1 MKAGF
6 VGVGAMGAA
15 MAGHVQRKSG
25 GEVFAY
31 DVRRE
36 AVDALAGEGIKP
48 VDDLAEMARSADV
61 IVVIVIDDRQVLDV
75 TEAMSVDGAEG
86 TLIAVAAT
94 VHPDTMHKAAEIAGR
109 KGLRVIDAPVC
120 FGLSGAEEGRLASLC
135 GGKAAD
141 VEDARPVLECYSRA
155 VHHIGPLGCGQI
167 AKTVNN
173 MLHWA
178 ACVANFEALLI
189 AKRFGIDAQKLR
201 EVLVQCP
208 GRNGTLER
216 WDGTRFTWPVKDMD
230 VALSLARQGK
240 LTLPLFGQV
249 DQLVQTLSAD
259 AVRGLLYG
267 EAAPY
272 LGRDITAMEDADHVA

>member
-15 MAGHVQRKSG
+15 MAGHARRKG
-25 GEVFAY
+25 QGEVFAY

-36 AVDALAGEGIKP
+36 AVDALAADGIKP
-48 VDDLAEMARSADV
+48 VETLAEMARSADV
-61 IVVIVIDDRQVLDV
+61 VVVIVVDDRQVLDV

-94 VHPDTMHKAAEIAGR
+94 VHPDTMRKAAEIAGR
-109 KGLRVIDAPVC
+109 KDLRVIDAPVC
-120 FGLSGAEEGRLASLC
+120 FGLSGAEEGTLASLC
-135 GGKAAD
+135 GGSAAD
-141 VEDARPVLECYSRA
+141 IDDARPVLDCYSRA

-178 ACVANFEALLI
+178 HCVANFEALLI
-189 AKRFGIDAQKLR
+189 AKRFGIDAQMLR
-201 EVLVQCP
+201 EVLLQCP
-208 GRNGTLER
+208 ARNGTLEN
-216 WDGTRFTWPVKDMD
+216 WDATRFTWPVKDMD
-230 VALSLARQGK
+230 IALALAREGE

-249 DQLVQTLSAD
+249 DHLVQTLTPD
-259 AVRGLLYG
+259 AVKGLLYG

-272 LGRDITAMEDADHVA
+272 LGRDITTKGDAGHGG

>member
-15 MAGHVQRKSG
+15 MAGNVQRKSQD
-25 GEVFAY
+25 EVFAY

-36 AVDALAGEGIKP
+36 AVDALAAEGIKP
-48 VDDLAEMARSADV
+48 VDTLADMARSADV
-61 IVVIVIDDRQVLDV
+61 VVTIVVDDRQVLEV
-75 TEAMSVDGAEG
+75 TEAMTVDGAEG

-94 VHPDTMHKAAEIAGR
+94 IHPDTMHQAADIAAR

-120 FGLSGAEEGRLASLC
+120 FGLTGAREGRLASLC
-135 GGKAAD
+135 GGS
-141 VEDARPVLECYSRA
+141 VEDVDHARPVLDCYSRA

-178 ACVANFEALLI
+178 SCVANFEALLI

-201 EVLVQCP
+201 EVLLQCP
-208 GRNGTLER
+208 GRNGTLEN
-216 WDGTRFTWPVKDMD
+216 WDATRFTWPVKDMD
-230 VALSLARQGK
+230 IALALAREGK

-249 DQLVQTLSAD
+249 DHLVQTLTPD
-259 AVRGLLYG
+259 AVKGLLHG
-267 EAAPY
+267 DAAPY
-272 LGRDITAMEDADHVA
+272 LGHNITAMGDGNDGG